1 MALSAIS
8 GRNSKR
14 GKPLPARPINRKTKS
29 NPLFEQDDR
38 EDTVDVVRFDTMDDE
53 SDDDMLAYA
62 VQQSLDQPGS
72 SRLQESPNE
81 ARQPSTSK
89 HVPLSHQQPESS
101 DDDFYVD
108 ASPPNRLQT
117 ALSIAGPR
125 PHTTPSK
132 SGTISSLFGKPTLL
146 SPPKS
151 GLANRDSFRQLAE
164 HTTESRAAA
173 STAISEAS
181 SGLTLAPSTFGAP
194 TLLSSIATKELLPE
208 ALSDWDQDMEDVL
221 PVSSI
226 LSPRTQSLPK
236 AASPP
241 ASPNEPQLDI
251 PGESNSLQQDGNLV
265 PTEDPETPTEVT
277 KDLSES
283 ESDEDMEEVPVDE
296 TPTATALNKPERP
309 LARNSSSPTPPPPF
323 QTEVSP
329 EPIASPKP
337 VADVSFAI
345 QESIEETLFA
355 WSRTPSPSG
364 DMFASRPPSPPA
376 AEGWDAAEEMDPHAE
391 EGEFARFMSQVKGRN
406 MDDVRKEIDDE
417 IKHLNQQR
425 KAALRDSEDITQQM
439 ISQIMVRF
447 FLSPSIVRDILKIL
461 TTADDAT
468 PLWNTIYHSTNGSR
482 SAVCRACCT

>member
-194 TLLSSIATKELLPE
+194 TLLSSIAAKELLPE
-208 ALSDWDQDMEDVL
+208 ALSDSDQDMEDVL

-226 LSPRTQSLPK
+226 PSPRTQSLPK
-236 AASPP
+236 TASPP
-241 ASPNEPQLDI
+241 ASPNEPQLDM
-251 PGESNSLQQDGNLV
+251 PAESNSLQQDGNLV
-265 PTEDPETPTEVT
+265 PAGDPETPTEAT
-277 KDLSES
+277 KDLS

-296 TPTATALNKPERP
+296 TPTATALDKPERP
-309 LARNSSSPTPPPPF
+309 LARNSSSPTPPPAF
-323 QTEVSP
+323 QTEIS
-329 EPIASPKP
+329 EPLASPKP
-337 VADVSFAI
+337 VADVSFAT

-447 FLSPSIVRDILKIL
+447 FLLPLIVRGILIGL

-468 PLWNTIYHSTNGSR
+468 SLWNTIYHSTNGS
-482 SAVCRACCT
+482 